1 MWYCDWRM
9 EEPKKR
15 RGRKSKFTVVTL
27 EDLNKF
33 FEGDTIIE
41 VSSDV
46 VSSYKLHTYADLNK
60 KIYREKGFKPFPDLN
75 DLNNYLKENSKIL
88 VATSFLEQYDTGIVP
103 KKVDEPV
110 KGEYSL
116 DVIKKQ
122 EEEETVSFS
131 EEF

>member
-1 MWYCDWRM
+1 M
-9 EEPKKR
+9 EELKKR
-15 RGRKSKFTVVTL
+15 RGRKSKFSVVTL

-41 VSSDV
+41 VSSDIV
-46 VSSYKLHTYADLNK
+46 NAYKVHTYADLNK
-60 KIYREKGFKPFPDLN
+60 KTYTEKGFKPFPDLN
-75 DLNNYLKENSKIL
+75 DLNNYLKESSKIL

>member
-1 MWYCDWRM
+1 MWYCGWRM

-46 VSSYKLHTYADLNK
+46 VNAYKIHTYADLNK

-88 VATSFLEQYDTGIVP
+88 VATSFLEQYGTGIVP
-103 KKVDEPV
+103 KKVDEPT

-122 EEEETVSFS
+122 EEGETVSFS

>member
-1 MWYCDWRM
+1 MWYCGWRM

-41 VSSDV
+41 VSSDIV
-46 VSSYKLHTYADLNK
+46 NAYKVHTYADLNK
-60 KIYREKGFKPFPDLN
+60 KTYTEKGFKPFPDLN
-75 DLNNYLKENSKIL
+75 DLNNYLKESSKIL
-88 VATSFLEQYDTGIVP
+88 VATSFLEQYDTGIVS
-103 KKVDEPV
+103 KKVDEPK